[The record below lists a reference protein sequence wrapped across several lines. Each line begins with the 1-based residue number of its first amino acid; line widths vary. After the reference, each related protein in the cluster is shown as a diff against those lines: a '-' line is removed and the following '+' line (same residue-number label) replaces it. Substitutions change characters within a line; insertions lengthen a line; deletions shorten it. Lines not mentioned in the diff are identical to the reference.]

1 MTNLSNI
8 NLTGPVALAI
18 GWRDRNTIDGGR
30 IEISNDVANHFRYIA
45 ISHLGTL
52 DRCSPRAYSPEADLE
67 PHEEYMVFDLAE
79 LDPDE
84 QITNLLDR
92 IELRDN
98 ITTSDLPKKSLL
110 FYCFVF
116 PHQAIFLRK
125 MNPNQ
130 SAKKG
135 AVLTRLANTLSR
147 IVDPVFSFDRR
158 VDMVFSAEEL
168 LITNRKAF
176 ELLFK
181 GERYFIRHIG
191 DWVQEITDHIPLTPG
206 SGQLIVDR
214 CRTNTRLRRRL
225 ETIHRRGH
233 LKDVTIT
240 EVRRQAEKHS
250 LDHETFI
257 HNGELDFHDVSIDVV
272 LKLLNE
278 DLLIGDFSGVPFAV
292 ERKIPR

>member
-8 NLTGPVALAI
+8 SLTGPVALAI
-18 GWRDRNTIDGGR
+18 GWRDRDTIDGGR
-30 IEISNDVANHFRYIA
+30 IEISNDVANHFRDIA
-45 ISHLGTL
+45 INHLETL
-52 DRCSPRAYSPEADLE
+52 DRRSPRAYSPEADLE
-67 PHEEYMVFDLAE
+67 PHEEYMIFDLAE

-84 QITNLLDR
+84 PITNLLDR
-92 IELRDN
+92 IELRDAIN
-98 ITTSDLPKKSLL
+98 TGDLPKRSLL

-116 PHQAIFLRK
+116 PQQAIFLRK

-135 AVLTRLANTLSR
+135 AVLTRLTNTLSR
-147 IVDPVFSFDRR
+147 IVEPVFSFDRR
-158 VDMVFSAEEL
+158 IDMVFLGEEL

-176 ELLFK
+176 EFLFK
-181 GERYFIRHIG
+181 GVRYFIQHI
-191 DWVQEITDHIPLTPG
+191 DNWVQEIADHIPLTAG
-206 SGQLIVDR
+206 STQVLVDR

-233 LKDVTIT
+233 LKDATIT

-250 LDHETFI
+250 LDHKTFI
-257 HNGELDFHDVSIDVV
+257 YNGELDFHDVSVDVV

-278 DLLIGDFSGVPFAV
+278 DLLIGDFSGIPFAV